1 MKNCRRFSKVISCVA
16 ALAMVM
22 AVVTTC
28 KVTALA
34 DDSDV
39 PFKEEAVVITGYPIA
54 LPQAATAYDAPSE
67 DANVVHE
74 FAAGD
79 PIFKI
84 GEDNG
89 YIVINYKG
97 ESLYIKSDVFDAES
111 MAAAEASNAAQA
123 EEVSKEL
130 EQMQQNDQT
139 YVDSYMRQ
147 VKSQRNALIWK
158 IVIGVLV
165 ALFVAISVIIAVQN
179 SKKGNSAAR
188 SAKTGDKTKAQ

>member
-1 MKNCRRFSKVISCVA
+1 MKKCGKFYRLISCLA
-16 ALAMVM
+16 AFAMFMVFVLT
-22 AVVTTC
+22 A
-28 KVTALA
+28 KVTAFA

-111 MAAAEASNAAQA
+111 MAAAEASVAAQA
-123 EEVSKEL
+123 EEVAKEL

-147 VKSQRNALIWK
+147 LKSQRNALIWK

-165 ALFVAISVIIAVQN
+165 ALFIIISVVIAVQN
-179 SKKGNSAAR
+179 SKKG
-188 SAKTGDKTKAQ
+188 DKDNKDQKSRK